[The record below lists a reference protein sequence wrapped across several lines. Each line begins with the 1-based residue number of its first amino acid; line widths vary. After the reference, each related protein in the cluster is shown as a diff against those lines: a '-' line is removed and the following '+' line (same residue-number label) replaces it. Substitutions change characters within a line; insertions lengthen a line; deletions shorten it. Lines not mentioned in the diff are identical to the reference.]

1 MSSTDSKNL
10 RKDSVWK
17 YVIEVAGEQYL
28 RCKFCNQ
35 RCTGGVNRLKH
46 HLAETYHGMKPCN
59 KVSEDARLECKE
71 ALANFKDQKMKRN
84 ELLQEIGMGPT
95 SMHESALS
103 KTIGT
108 LGSGSGSG
116 SVNGSSEPIPRG
128 PMDKFTTSQPRQ
140 KRKEVCRKIGRFM
153 YSKGLPFNTMN
164 DPYWF
169 PMIDVV
175 ANFGLGFKPPFM
187 HELRTWI
194 LKEEVNDLSIIMEDH
209 KKAWKQYGCSIMSDG
224 WTDEKSRCLIHFL
237 VNSPAGTWFM
247 KSIDASDTIKNGE
260 LMFKY
265 LDEVV
270 EEIGEE
276 NVMQVITDNASNYVN
291 AGMRLMEKMRK
302 LWWTPCATHCID
314 LMLEDIGKLNV
325 HATTLSRAR
334 QVVKFIYGHSWVL
347 SLMRTF
353 TKNHELFRPAITR
366 FATAFLTLQSLY
378 KQKQTLIAM
387 FSSENGVKTRS
398 TVLFDLNFW
407 PHVVFCIKIT
417 VPLVSI
423 LREVDSEERPAMGY
437 IYELM
442 DSAKEKIAFN
452 CRGVERKYGPIWRKI
467 DARWTPQLHRPLHA
481 AGYYLNPQLR
491 YGDKFSNAD
500 EVRKGLFECMDRML
514 NYQEPMGEFG
524 SRIAIDSRTLRSPTS
539 WWMCFGGSTPELQKF
554 AIRVL
559 SLTCSASGCERNWST
574 FELIHTKKRN
584 RLERQRLNALVYVRY
599 NTRLRERTLQR
610 KQNVDPI
617 LVKEI
622 DLDDEWIAEK
632 EDPLLPLDLCWL
644 QDNELF
650 NVDAIRVVSSNSQ
663 ETQASSDHMV
673 SSHSYKRK
681 HNEVPSTSGGKGK
694 EKELNLTLIDEDED
708 EDEDEDLHEM
718 RIHDSGHFP
727 IIDTLDEDDDD
738 LGDEDLS

>member
-1 MSSTDSKNL
+1 
-10 RKDSVWK
+10 
-17 YVIEVAGEQYL
+17 
-28 RCKFCNQ
+28 
-35 RCTGGVNRLKH
+35 
-46 HLAETYHGMKPCN
+46 MKPCN

-71 ALANFKDQKMKRN
+71 ALANFKDQKTKRT

-95 SMHESALS
+95 SKHESALS

-116 SVNGSSEPIPRG
+116 SGEPIPRG

-140 KRKEVCRKIGRFM
+140 STLNSKWKQEERKEVCRKIG
-153 YSKGLPFNTMN
+153 
-164 DPYWF
+164 
-169 PMIDVV
+169 
-175 ANFGLGFKPPFM
+175 
-187 HELRTWI
+187 
-194 LKEEVNDLSIIMEDH
+194 
-209 KKAWKQYGCSIMSDG
+209 
-224 WTDEKSRCLIHFL
+224 
-237 VNSPAGTWFM
+237 SPTGTWFM

-276 NVMQVITDNASNYVN
+276 NVVQVITNNASNYVN
-291 AGMRLMEKMRK
+291 AGMRLMEKRSR
-302 LWWTPCATHCID
+302 LWWTPCAAHCID

-334 QVVKFIYGHSWVL
+334 QVVKFIYGHTWVL

-353 TKNHELFRPAITR
+353 TKNHELIRPAITR

-378 KQKQTLIAM
+378 KQKQALIAM
-387 FSSENGVKTRS
+387 FSSEKWCSSTWAKKVEGVKTRS
-398 TVLFDLNFW
+398 TVSFDPNFL
-407 PHVVFCIKIT
+407 PHVAFCIKTT
-417 VPLVSI
+417 VPLVSV
-423 LREVDSEERPAMGY
+423 LREVDSEEKPAMGY
-437 IYELM
+437 IYELI

-452 CRGVERKYGPIWRKI
+452 CWGMERKYGPIWRKI

-491 YGDKFSNAD
+491 YGDKFSNVD
-500 EVRKGLFECMDRML
+500 EVRKGLFECMDKML
-514 NYQEPMGEFG
+514 DYQERLKADIQLDSYDQAMGEFG
-524 SRIAIDSRTLRSPTS
+524 SRIVIDSRTLRSPT
-539 WWMCFGGSTPELQKF
+539 MLRDVKEIG
-554 AIRVL
+554 A
-559 SLTCSASGCERNWST
+559 
-574 FELIHTKKRN
+574 H
-584 RLERQRLNALVYVRY
+584 LNRY
-599 NTRLRERTLQR
+599 NTRLRERSLQR

-617 LVKEI
+617 LVEEI
-622 DLDDEWIAEK
+622 DSDDEWIAEK

-650 NVDAIRVVSSNSQ
+650 NVDAIKVVSSNSQ

-694 EKELNLTLIDEDED
+694 EKELNLTPIDEDED
-708 EDEDEDLHEM
+708 LDEM
-718 RIHDSGHFP
+718 GIHDSGHFP
-727 IIDTLDEDDDD
+727 TIDTLDEDDDD
-738 LGDEDLS
+738 LGEEDLS

>member
-1 MSSTDSKNL
+1 
-10 RKDSVWK
+10 
-17 YVIEVAGEQYL
+17 
-28 RCKFCNQ
+28 
-35 RCTGGVNRLKH
+35 
-46 HLAETYHGMKPCN
+46 MKPCS

-71 ALANFKDQKMKRN
+71 ALANFKDQKTKRN

-116 SVNGSSEPIPRG
+116 SGSVSGSGEPIPRG

-140 KRKEVCRKIGRFM
+140 STLNSKWKQEERKEVCRKIGRFI
-153 YSKGLPFNTMN
+153 YSKGLPFNTVN

-169 PMIDVV
+169 PMIDAV
-175 ANFGLGFKPPFM
+175 ANFGPGFKPPSM

-209 KKAWKQYGCSIMSDG
+209 KKLGNNMDVQLCQMVGQM
-224 WTDEKSRCLIHFL
+224 EK
-237 VNSPAGTWFM
+237 
-247 KSIDASDTIKNGE
+247 
-260 LMFKY
+260 
-265 LDEVV
+265 VV

-276 NVMQVITDNASNYVN
+276 NVVQVITDNASNYVN
-291 AGMRLMEKMRK
+291 AGMRLMEKRSR
-302 LWWTPCATHCID
+302 LWWTPCAAHCID

-334 QVVKFIYGHSWVL
+334 QVVKFIYGHTWVL

-353 TKNHELFRPAITR
+353 TKNHELIRPAITR
-366 FATAFLTLQSLY
+366 FATAFLTLQSIY
-378 KQKQTLIAM
+378 KQKQALIAM
-387 FSSENGVKTRS
+387 FSSEKWCSSTWAKKT
-398 TVLFDLNFW
+398 
-407 PHVVFCIKIT
+407 T
-417 VPLVSI
+417 VPLVSV

-452 CRGVERKYGPIWRKI
+452 CGGMERKYGPIWRKI

-491 YGDKFSNAD
+491 YGDKFSNVD

-514 NYQEPMGEFG
+514 DYQERLKADIQLDSYDQAMGEFG

-539 WWMCFGGSTPELQKF
+539 WWMRFGGSTPELQKF

-574 FELIHTKKRN
+574 FESIHTKKRN
-584 RLERQRLNALVYVRY
+584 RLEHQRLNALVYVRY
-599 NTRLRERTLQR
+599 NTRLRERSLQR

-617 LVKEI
+617 LVEEI
-622 DLDDEWIAEK
+622 DSDDEWIAEK
-632 EDPLLPLDLCWL
+632 EDPLLPLIFVGFKIMNYSMLMPLELCHPTPK
-644 QDNELF
+644 
-650 NVDAIRVVSSNSQ
+650 
-663 ETQASSDHMV
+663 TQASSDHMV

-694 EKELNLTLIDEDED
+694 EKELNLTPIDEDED
-708 EDEDEDLHEM
+708 LDEM

-727 IIDTLDEDDDD
+727 TIDTLDEDDDD
-738 LGDEDLS
+738 LGEEDLS

>member
-1 MSSTDSKNL
+1 
-10 RKDSVWK
+10 
-17 YVIEVAGEQYL
+17 
-28 RCKFCNQ
+28 
-35 RCTGGVNRLKH
+35 
-46 HLAETYHGMKPCN
+46 MKPCS

-71 ALANFKDQKMKRN
+71 ALANFKDQKTKRN
-84 ELLQEIGMGPT
+84 ELLQEID
-95 SMHESALS
+95 A
-103 KTIGT
+103 
-108 LGSGSGSG
+108 
-116 SVNGSSEPIPRG
+116 
-128 PMDKFTTSQPRQ
+128 
-140 KRKEVCRKIGRFM
+140 
-153 YSKGLPFNTMN
+153 
-164 DPYWF
+164 
-169 PMIDVV
+169 V
-175 ANFGLGFKPPFM
+175 ANFGPGFKPPSM

-194 LKEEVNDLSIIMEDH
+194 LKEEVSY
-209 KKAWKQYGCSIMSDG
+209 Q
-224 WTDEKSRCLIHFL
+224 FL

-276 NVMQVITDNASNYVN
+276 NVVQVITDNASNYVN
-291 AGMRLMEKMRK
+291 AEMRLMEKRSR
-302 LWWTPCATHCID
+302 LWWTPCAAHCID

-334 QVVKFIYGHSWVL
+334 QVVKFIYGHTWVL

-353 TKNHELFRPAITR
+353 TKNHELIRPAITR
-366 FATAFLTLQSLY
+366 FATAFLTLQSIY
-378 KQKQTLIAM
+378 KQKQALIAM
-387 FSSENGVKTRS
+387 FSSEKWCSS
-398 TVLFDLNFW
+398 TWAKSV
-407 PHVVFCIKIT
+407 
-417 VPLVSI
+417 

-452 CRGVERKYGPIWRKI
+452 CGGMERKYGPIWRKI

-491 YGDKFSNAD
+491 YGDKFSNVD

-514 NYQEPMGEFG
+514 DYQERLKADIQLDSYDQAMGEFG

-539 WWMCFGGSTPELQKF
+539 WWMRFGGSTPELQKF

-574 FELIHTKKRN
+574 FES
-584 RLERQRLNALVYVRY
+584 
-599 NTRLRERTLQR
+599 
-610 KQNVDPI
+610 
-617 LVKEI
+617 EI
-622 DLDDEWIAEK
+622 DSDDEWIAEK
-632 EDPLLPLDLCWL
+632 EYPLLPLDLCWL

-694 EKELNLTLIDEDED
+694 EKELNLTPIDEDED
-708 EDEDEDLHEM
+708 LDEM
-718 RIHDSGHFP
+718 GIHDSGHFP
-727 IIDTLDEDDDD
+727 TIDTLDEDDDD
-738 LGDEDLS
+738 LGEEDLS

>member
-1 MSSTDSKNL
+1 
-10 RKDSVWK
+10 
-17 YVIEVAGEQYL
+17 
-28 RCKFCNQ
+28 
-35 RCTGGVNRLKH
+35 
-46 HLAETYHGMKPCN
+46 MKPCN

-71 ALANFKDQKMKRN
+71 ALANFKDKKTKRN

-108 LGSGSGSG
+108 LGSGSA
-116 SVNGSSEPIPRG
+116 EPIPRG

-140 KRKEVCRKIGRFM
+140 STLNSKWKQEERKEVCRKIGRFM
-153 YSKGLPFNTMN
+153 YSKGLPFNTVN

-169 PMIDVV
+169 PIIDAV
-175 ANFGLGFKPPFM
+175 ANFGPGFKPPSM

-194 LKEEVNDLSIIMEDH
+194 LKEEVSY
-209 KKAWKQYGCSIMSDG
+209 Q
-224 WTDEKSRCLIHFL
+224 FL
-237 VNSPAGTWFM
+237 VNSPADTWFM

-276 NVMQVITDNASNYVN
+276 NVVQVITDNASNYVN
-291 AGMRLMEKMRK
+291 AGMRLMEKRSR
-302 LWWTPCATHCID
+302 LWWTPCAAHCID

-334 QVVKFIYGHSWVL
+334 QVVKFIYGHTWVL

-353 TKNHELFRPAITR
+353 TKNHELIRPAITQ
-366 FATAFLTLQSLY
+366 FATALLTLQSLY
-378 KQKQTLIAM
+378 KQKQALIAM
-387 FSSENGVKTRS
+387 FSSEKWCSSTWAKKVEGVKTRRK
-398 TVLFDLNFW
+398 T
-407 PHVVFCIKIT
+407 
-417 VPLVSI
+417 
-423 LREVDSEERPAMGY
+423 AMGY

-452 CRGVERKYGPIWRKI
+452 CRGMERKYGPIWRKI
-467 DARWTPQLHRPLHA
+467 DARWTPQLHRPSHA

-491 YGDKFSNAD
+491 YGDKFSDVD

-514 NYQEPMGEFG
+514 DYQERLKADIQLDLYNQAMGEFG

-539 WWMCFGGSTPELQKF
+539 WWMRFGVQHRSCKSLLFESL
-554 AIRVL
+554 ALLVVL
-559 SLTCSASGCERNWST
+559 RDVKEIGA
-574 FELIHTKKRN
+574 H
-584 RLERQRLNALVYVRY
+584 LNRY
-599 NTRLRERTLQR
+599 NTRLRERSLQR

-617 LVKEI
+617 LVEEI
-622 DLDDEWIAEK
+622 DSDDEWIAEK

-681 HNEVPSTSGGKGK
+681 HNEVPSTSGGKDK
-694 EKELNLTLIDEDED
+694 EKELNLTPIDEDED
-708 EDEDEDLHEM
+708 LDEM
-718 RIHDSGHFP
+718 GIHDSGHFP
-727 IIDTLDEDDDD
+727 TIDTLDEDDDD
-738 LGDEDLS
+738 LGEEDLS